1 MSAVW
6 PWIGSYVRGTASLSP
21 RDTGV
26 GWQASIYHHTP
37 NAKHFEVNTTHLG
50 FGHSPEV
57 FKLLAARLGAIS

>member
-1 MSAVW
+1 
-6 PWIGSYVRGTASLSP
+6 LSP

-50 FGHSPEV
+50 FGQSPEV